1 MVLLGRR
8 DQPTDGVEDYCEW
21 LAEALRAKGRSIR
34 FMRVAWD
41 RHGWPHALLQ
51 LRQELSSGGED
62 SWVLLQ
68 YTHLTWSRWGF
79 PVRALTVARAVRSS
93 GARLGVVIHD
103 PWGFPGARVRDRARR
118 CVQQWVMRRLF
129 RIADCVFTT
138 ISSDALSWLD
148 GEDRRSPRLLPVG
161 SNIPPLLAEADGMD
175 AGDGFTV
182 TVFGI
187 TGGRRE
193 EEVQEIGGVVR
204 RVANELDGVHLVV
217 LGRGSSEVEPLL
229 RRVLDDTPVRLTVC
243 GVTSPEEVSR
253 WLSRSDAFL
262 FVRGG
267 LSSRRTTAVAAIAH
281 GVPIIG
287 YRSIETAWPI
297 TEAGVVLIE
306 PGDVVGF
313 SEELLRL
320 VRDRAWAAELRERNR
335 QAYTQHFA
343 WDRIAE
349 TVQSVMQ
356 DMDARR

>member
-1 MVLLGRR
+1 
-8 DQPTDGVEDYCEW
+8 
-21 LAEALRAKGRSIR
+21 
-34 FMRVAWD
+34 
-41 RHGWPHALLQ
+41 
-51 LRQELSSGGED
+51 
-62 SWVLLQ
+62 
-68 YTHLTWSRWGF
+68 
-79 PVRALTVARAVRSS
+79 
-93 GARLGVVIHD
+93 
-103 PWGFPGARVRDRARR
+103 
-118 CVQQWVMRRLF
+118 
-129 RIADCVFTT
+129 
-138 ISSDALSWLD
+138 
-148 GEDRRSPRLLPVG
+148 
-161 SNIPPLLAEADGMD
+161 MD